1 MIVHVDGDAFFA
13 SVYQA
18 THPETKGKPVAIGK
32 ERAIATAVSYE
43 AKARGVKRGMLISEI
58 KRICPDCII
67 ASSNY
72 YIYETFCRKM
82 IAIVDRYSPTVE
94 RYSIDEVFTEMD
106 DPIAALQMKE
116 EIERSLNITVSLGM
130 AETKCLAKIGSN
142 FDKPS
147 GYVVIMPEKRD
158 EFLAKTHI
166 GDIWGIG
173 WRLTKRME
181 ALGIHTALAFT
192 QKPEHTIRGY
202 FNKSVLEIWYELQG
216 QRVYSLNT
224 EAKTTYASIQKTQTY
239 TPATNNKDVLLAR
252 LLDHIERAF
261 IKARRH
267 DYRVGSIQIFLK
279 TQKFTYTSTNIKLP
293 EKVMYPF
300 LIRPLIHA
308 AFDRIFNPKTLY
320 RASGCTL
327 FDFEK
332 AEMFQEALFS
342 PYKETEHRL
351 KKFYSLVDERKI
363 TFGTSLFREVRK
375 HKTLFQYQTITS

>member
-1 MIVHVDGDAFFA
+1 MIIHVDGDAFFA

-18 THPETKGKPVAIGK
+18 THPETKGKPVAVGK
-32 ERAIATAVSYE
+32 ERAIVTAVSYE
-43 AKARGVKRGMLISEI
+43 AKARGVKRGMLVSEV
-58 KRICPDCII
+58 KRICPECII

-94 RYSIDEVFTEMD
+94 RYSIDEVFAEMD
-106 DPIAALQMKE
+106 NPEAALQMKE
-116 EIERSLNITVSLGM
+116 EIERSLDITVSVGI

-142 FDKPS
+142 FNKPS
-147 GYVVIMPEKRD
+147 GYVVISPEKRED
-158 EFLAKTHI
+158 FLAKTHI

-181 ALGIHTALAFT
+181 SLGINTALDFVK
-192 QKPEHTIRGY
+192 QPEHTIGRY

-216 QRVYSLNT
+216 QRIYSLNT
-224 EAKTTYASIQKTQTY
+224 EVKTTYASIQKTQTY

-252 LLDHIERAF
+252 LLDHIEKAF

-279 TQKFTYTSTNIKLP
+279 TQKFTYKTTTIKLP

-300 LIRPLIHA
+300 LIRPLIHV

-320 RASGCTL
+320 RASGCTVYDL
-327 FDFEK
+327 EK
-332 AEMFQEALFS
+332 AEMFQETLFS
-342 PYKETEHRL
+342 PYKETEDKL
-351 KKFYSLVDERKI
+351 KKFYSLVDERRI
-363 TFGTSLFREVRK
+363 TFGSSLYRK
-375 HKTLFQYQTITS
+375 ERNHTTMFQYQTITS